1 MIRILVVEDEPPIAR
16 GIIKLIQSYDCGQ
29 EMDIQSAINGKR
41 ALEQL
46 ESAPFDIVFTDIKMP
61 LMTGIELAE
70 QIQKR
75 YPEIIT
81 VMISGYQDFDFAR
94 KAIQYKVF
102 DYILKPVKKEDMH
115 NLLDHVFEKI
125 NSRNL
130 QKNRSDIFRAI
141 QNEAPAPAASHRGE
155 TQLYAVLLMCA
166 GAFPLT
172 PDESLLP
179 AISLYSQI
187 DVEQIVESMTTPSE
201 VSMCFNGKSSAE
213 RIVVVS
219 VDNPERI
226 HQIARDLMQQL
237 GQVSHLPVT
246 IATNG
251 QLIDLNHLY
260 TTFIKLRTMLHNRLV
275 LFQSNIFCLGE
286 NEAQEK
292 DDYVPENK
300 ESAVYNEMLV
310 ALKTGSKERIH
321 ESVLSSL
328 NEFAEQN
335 ATQLESIFV
344 FERILSTFF
353 SGNLSGKQI
362 VQAKTDLRTAFSNA
376 TTQNSLCDEIT
387 EIFCYSLP
395 NEEND
400 EKANSHQHLCD
411 NIESYL
417 KANYDKNITNTLLS
431 QEFGFVSSYISKI
444 FREHKGMSP
453 SEYLTNFRIGMAK
466 EILTS
471 QPETLVKEV
480 ARTVGFNDQHYFSKI
495 FKRETGM
502 WPTEFQGQK

>member
-16 GIIKLIQSYDCGQ
+16 GIVKLIQSYDCGQ
-29 EMDIQSAINGKR
+29 QMEIRSAINGKR
-41 ALEQL
+41 ALEEL
-46 ESAPFDIVFTDIKMP
+46 EGGRFDIVFTDIKMP
-61 LMTGIELAE
+61 MMTGIELAE
-70 QIQKR
+70 QIQKK

-81 VMISGYQDFDFAR
+81 IMVSGYQDFDYAR

-115 NLLDHVFEKI
+115 SLLDHVFDKI

-130 QKNRSDIFRAI
+130 AKSRSEVFDAI
-141 QNEAPAPAASHRGE
+141 QNNAPAQKGGDE
-155 TQLYAVLLMCA
+155 KQLYAVLLVCA
-166 GAFPLT
+166 GAFPTT

-187 DVEQIVESMTTPSE
+187 DMEQIVEMLAKPNE

-213 RIVVVS
+213 RIVVTS
-219 VDNPERI
+219 ADNPERI
-226 HQIARDLMQQL
+226 HEIAADLMGHLRQI
-237 GQVSHLPVT
+237 SRLPVT

-251 QLIDLNHLY
+251 DLIDLNQIY
-260 TTFIKLRTMLHNRLV
+260 TTFIKLRTLLHNRLV
-275 LFQSNIFCLGE
+275 LFESNIFCLGE
-286 NEAQEK
+286 NKEQEK
-292 DDYVPENK
+292 DDYIPENK
-300 ESAVYNEMLV
+300 ESQVHNELLV
-310 ALKTGSKERIH
+310 ALKTGSKDRIR
-321 ESVLSSL
+321 ESVLAAMDELSGR
-328 NEFAEQN
+328 N
-335 ATQLESIFV
+335 AAQLESIFL
-344 FERILSTFF
+344 FERILTTFF
-353 SGNLSGKQI
+353 SGKLSDKQL
-362 VQAKTDLRTAFSNA
+362 VQTKTDLRTAFSNA
-376 TTQNSLCDEIT
+376 TSQAGLCDDLT

-395 NEEND
+395 DAEAD
-400 EKANSHQHLCD
+400 EKANSHQQLCD

-495 FKRETGM
+495 FKRETGL